1 MRKIKNIIKLKE
13 TPLPD
18 EWKPIVRR
26 AIEPNEDKVFN
37 VKDFIRVINK
47 ELTDVTVNING
58 EEVRITRMVGL
69 GSSRVVYEVTS
80 GSEVGTVYKFPI
92 NQKGL
97 VQNQNEL
104 RILEDSEVKRNPLII
119 KPIDF
124 DNSSSEYIN
133 SKSPLWIQYEKLD
146 TFTSPT
152 AFPDYIWF
160 PYFGFSFKTFKNYLF
175 NISNKSRFPDNN
187 QKVIRDIKSLV
198 ALQDIALIP
207 DGMDENEYADNVYEE
222 YKEHWDH
229 LVNFLRILKK
239 YDLLI
244 GDVQILDNWGAREE
258 IPVFLDIGID
268 QKSYYDL
275 YAKKT

>member
-1 MRKIKNIIKLKE
+1 MRKIKNSIKLKE

-222 YKEHWDH
+222 YKEHWDQ

>member
-1 MRKIKNIIKLKE
+1 MRKIKNSIKLKE